1 MKKSRECREVKMSY
15 CVLAAAYVILGSVL
29 LIWPDISVR
38 TFCYVFGVGMLI
50 FGLAHLI
57 LYFTKEKSQSLMQMN
72 MVAGVVGIATGAYIL
87 IKMEYML
94 EIIPFALGIVALL
107 GAVMKIEHAW
117 DLHSLESSKWYIML
131 AVALILI
138 IMGVLLVINPFEDIE
153 VIEKLIAV
161 SLIIDGLGNLVGIF
175 WIRHMIKLLDQ
186 PRAKKEYIKTVRADE
201 VEEIDADMEMDAGE
215 PEQDVVENE
224 IMTAEKQDADAA
236 AEVSKISLF
245 PGNWSKK

>member
-1 MKKSRECREVKMSY
+1 MKRSREYREVKMSY

-57 LYFTKEKSQSLMQMN
+57 LYFTKDKRQSLMQMN

-107 GAVMKIEHAW
+107 GAITKIEHAL
-117 DLHSLESSKWYIML
+117 DLRSLDCTKWYVML
-131 AVALILI
+131 IVALLLLIL
-138 IMGVLLVINPFEDIE
+138 GALLVINPFEDIAI
-153 VIEKLIAV
+153 IEKLIAV
-161 SLIIDGLGNLVGIF
+161 SLIIDGFGNLAGIF
-175 WIRHMIKLLDQ
+175 WIQHLIKSLGK
-186 PRAKKEYIKTVRADE
+186 PRKKKDHIKTVTADE
-201 VEEIDADMEMDAGE
+201 VEEISTDGQQSAEDDF
-215 PEQDVVENE
+215 VEEE
-224 IMTAEKQDADAA
+224 IQTEATETG
-236 AEVSKISLF
+236 VSKISVF
-245 PGNWSKK
+245 PGERSKK

>member
-1 MKKSRECREVKMSY
+1 MKRSREYREVKMSY

-57 LYFTKEKSQSLMQMN
+57 LYFIKEKRQSLMQMN

-107 GAVMKIEHAW
+107 GAVAKIEHTL
-117 DLHSLESSKWYIML
+117 DLHSLGSTKWYIML
-131 AVALILI
+131 IVAFVLMAL
-138 IMGVLLVINPFEDIE
+138 GALLVINPFEDIT

-161 SLIIDGLGNLVGIF
+161 SLIIDGIGNLVGIF
-175 WIRHMIKLLDQ
+175 WSRYLLKTLDK
-186 PRAKKEYIKTVRADE
+186 PRKKKEYIRTVTADE
-201 VEEIDADMEMDAGE
+201 VEEISADGQQ
-215 PEQDVVENE
+215 PEAEEDTPES
-224 IMTAEKQDADAA
+224 EKQTGM
-236 AEVSKISLF
+236 ETGVSKVCVF
-245 PGNWSKK
+245 PGDRSKK